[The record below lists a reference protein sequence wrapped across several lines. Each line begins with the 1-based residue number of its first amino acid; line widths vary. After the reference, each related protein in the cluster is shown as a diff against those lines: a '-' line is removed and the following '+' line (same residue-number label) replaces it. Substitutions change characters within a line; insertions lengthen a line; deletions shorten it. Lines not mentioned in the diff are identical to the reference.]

1 MTEPGRQIFPV
12 LSRQPFET
20 WQIEVVPLPVWL
32 PPEGSGVPSRAC
44 MVLCLSVDSEKS
56 LGSGI
61 GRVDE
66 VPSHLADLLS
76 RAGRE
81 WRAQPARVQVAD
93 AALADIL
100 EGILGPQGIRIETLA
115 ELPDLREL
123 TGLFVGQMPQDVR
136 PSPLTGAG
144 VTVERLRAFAQA
156 AAEFYD
162 APCWRLLTGY
172 DLIRV
177 EAPEVEDGLRFLSM
191 NRPGGRS
198 LAGLLF
204 FLDGINLEAL
214 EGEVD
219 RVLSEA
225 GGLWTVLFEPCWRAP
240 SADMEIW
247 DRHGFPWTGEAR
259 CPVSYFLGT
268 EGIERPDGRR
278 LAFFEGLLAALAA
291 TTEEDLDSGRWTKQV
306 STASGP
312 VRYVLSLPGLL
323 EPEPEEAMVDRPLEP
338 SLVWRV
344 MERSRRNLGKLMKG
358 REFGSLEEANEGLAA
373 LVQQGENS
381 QAEPDAPE
389 ERAEDLLDRAYGARG
404 RRVVLL
410 ARQALEVW
418 PDCAD
423 AYSLLAGKAPDFES
437 ACRLYEQGMAAAE
450 RAMGSEMFEESGSFW
465 GILETRPYMR
475 ALQGLAEC
483 LVALERPAEAAERFQ
498 EMLRLNPGDNQGART
513 SLVNLLIALDRD
525 AEAEVLADRY
535 GEDSWALMAFPRALL
550 AFRREGDSLEARRY
564 LKKALQS
571 NRFVPGL
578 LLGSR
583 TAKPLGD
590 YYRPGDENE
599 AGLYLDLSCD
609 TWESTPGAL
618 DWLRERT
625 SLPSRVKARRAKSG
639 GKKAGGKKK
648 RRRR

>member
-1 MTEPGRQIFPV
+1 MVEPGRQIFPV
-12 LSRQPFET
+12 LSSQPFET

-32 PPEGSGVPSRAC
+32 PTEGSGTPSRAC
-44 MVLCLSVDSEKS
+44 MLACLSVDSGKS
-56 LGSGI
+56 LASGI
-61 GRVDE
+61 GRADE
-66 VPSHLADLLS
+66 IPSVLADLLS

-81 WRAQPARVQVAD
+81 WHAQPARVQVAD
-93 AALADIL
+93 AGLADIL

-115 ELPDLREL
+115 ELPHLREIM
-123 TGLFVGQMPQDVR
+123 GFFMDEMPQDVR
-136 PSPLTGAG
+136 PGPLTGAG

-162 APCWRLLTGY
+162 APCWRLLTG
-172 DLIRV
+172 DDMIQV

-191 NRPGGRS
+191 NRSGGRS
-198 LAGLLF
+198 LTGLLF

-225 GGLWTVLFEPCWRAP
+225 GGLWTVLLELCWRAP
-240 SADMEIW
+240 TADLEIW
-247 DRHGFPWTGEAR
+247 DRHGFPWTGEGR
-259 CPVSYFLGT
+259 CPVAHFLGI

-312 VRYVLSLPGLL
+312 VRFVLSLPGLL
-323 EPEPEEAMVDRPLEP
+323 EPESEESVVDRPLEP
-338 SLVWRV
+338 SLIWRF
-344 MERSRRNLGKLMKG
+344 MERSRRNLGKLMEG
-358 REFGSLEEANEGLAA
+358 QEFGSLEEANEVLAS
-373 LVQQGENS
+373 LVGQGEDS
-381 QAEPDAPE
+381 QAEPDTPQE
-389 ERAEDLLDRAYGARG
+389 KAEDLLDRAYAARG
-404 RRVVLL
+404 RRAVLL

-423 AYSLLAGKAPDFES
+423 AYSLLAGRAPDIES

-450 RAMGSEMFEESGSFW
+450 RAMGSDMFEEAGSFW

-475 ALQGLAEC
+475 ALHGLAEC
-483 LVALERPAEAAERFQ
+483 LVDLDRPAEAAERFQ

-525 AEAEVLADRY
+525 AEAEALVDRY
-535 GEDSWALMAFPRALL
+535 EEDSWALMAFPRALL
-550 AFRREGDSLEARRY
+550 AFRREGDSLEARRC

-583 TAKPLGD
+583 TAKPPGD

-599 AGLYLDLSCD
+599 AGIYLDLSGD

-618 DWLRERT
+618 DWLQERT
-625 SLPSRVKARRAKSG
+625 SPPSRPKARRKKAG
-639 GKKAGGKKK
+639 GKSGGKKK
-648 RRRR
+648 RRR

>member
-1 MTEPGRQIFPV
+1 MAEPGRQIFPV
-12 LSRQPFET
+12 LSSQPFET

-32 PPEGSGVPSRAC
+32 PPEGIGTPSRAC
-44 MVLCLSVDSEKS
+44 MVTCLSVDSEKS

-61 GRVDE
+61 GRADE
-66 VPSHLADLLS
+66 IPSVLTDLLS

-81 WRAQPARVQVAD
+81 WHAQPARVQVAD
-93 AALADIL
+93 AALAGIL
-100 EGILGPQGIRIETLA
+100 EGILAPQGIRIETLA
-115 ELPDLREL
+115 ELPDIREL
-123 TGLFVGQMPQDVR
+123 TGLFIGQMPQDVR
-136 PSPLTGAG
+136 PGPLTGPS
-144 VTVERLRAFAQA
+144 VTVERLRGFAKA

-162 APCWRLLTGY
+162 APCWRLLTGD

-214 EGEVD
+214 EGEVT

-247 DRHGFPWTGEAR
+247 DRHGFPWTGEGR

-268 EGIERPDGRR
+268 EGIERPDGRQ

-312 VRYVLSLPGLL
+312 VRFVLSLPGLL
-323 EPEPEEAMVDRPLEP
+323 EPEPEEAAVDRPLEP
-338 SLVWRV
+338 SLIWRF
-344 MERSRRNLGKLMKG
+344 MERSRRNVGKLMAG
-358 REFGSLEEANEGLAA
+358 QEFGSLEEANEVLAA
-373 LVQQGENS
+373 LVGQGEGS
-381 QAEPDAPE
+381 QTELETPQE
-389 ERAEDLLDRAYGARG
+389 KAEDLLDRAYGARG
-404 RRVVLL
+404 RRAVLL

-423 AYSLLAGKAPDFES
+423 AYGLLAARAPDFES

-450 RAMGSEMFEESGSFW
+450 RAMGSEMFEEAGSFW
-465 GILETRPYMR
+465 GLLETRPYMR
-475 ALQGLAEC
+475 ALHGLAEC

-513 SLVNLLIALDRD
+513 SLVNILIALDRD
-525 AEAEVLADRY
+525 TEAEALVDRY
-535 GEDSWALMAFPRALL
+535 EEDSWALMAFPRALL
-550 AFRREGDSLEARRY
+550 AFRREGDSLEARQY
-564 LKKALQS
+564 LKKALQA

-583 TAKPLGD
+583 TAKPSAD

-599 AGLYLDLSCD
+599 AGIYLNLSCD

-618 DWLRERT
+618 DWLQERT
-625 SLPSRVKARRAKSG
+625 SPPSRPKARRAKAG
-639 GKKAGGKKK
+639 GKSGGKKK
-648 RRRR
+648 RRR

>member
-1 MTEPGRQIFPV
+1 MAEPGRQIFPV
-12 LSRQPFET
+12 LSSQPFET

-32 PPEGSGVPSRAC
+32 PPEGSGTPSRAC
-44 MVLCLSVDSEKS
+44 MVTCLSVDSEKS

-61 GRVDE
+61 GRADE
-66 VPSHLADLLS
+66 IPSVLADLLS

-81 WRAQPARVQVAD
+81 WHAQPARVQVAD
-93 AALADIL
+93 AALAGIL
-100 EGILGPQGIRIETLA
+100 EGILAPQGIRIETLT
-115 ELPDLREL
+115 ELPLLREL

-136 PSPLTGAG
+136 PSPLTGPG
-144 VTVERLRAFAQA
+144 VTVERLRGFAKA

-162 APCWRLLTGY
+162 APCWRLLTGD

-247 DRHGFPWTGEAR
+247 DRHGFPWTGEGR
-259 CPVSYFLGT
+259 CPVSYFLGI
-268 EGIERPDGRR
+268 EGIERPDERR

-291 TTEEDLDSGRWTKQV
+291 TKEEDLDSGRWTKQV

-312 VRYVLSLPGLL
+312 VGFVLSLPGLL
-323 EPEPEEAMVDRPLEP
+323 EPEPEEAVMDRPPEP
-338 SLVWRV
+338 SQIWRLT
-344 MERSRRNLGKLMKG
+344 ERSMRRVSKMVGARNLDSIEEVNEALASLMAQ
-358 REFGSLEEANEGLAA
+358 EMAQEED
-373 LVQQGENS
+373 S
-381 QAEPDAPE
+381 RTEPDTPE

-404 RRVVLL
+404 RRAVLL

-423 AYSLLAGKAPDFES
+423 AYGLLAGKAPDIES
-437 ACRLYEQGMAAAE
+437 AYRLYEQGMAAAE
-450 RAMGSEMFEESGSFW
+450 RAMGPEMFEEAGSFW
-465 GILETRPYMR
+465 GLFETRPYMR

-525 AEAEVLADRY
+525 AEAEALADRY
-535 GEDSWALMAFPRALL
+535 EEDSWALMAFPRALL
-550 AFRREGDSLEARRY
+550 AFRREGDSLEARRC
-564 LKKALQS
+564 LKKALQA

-583 TAKPLGD
+583 TAKPPAG

-599 AGLYLDLSCD
+599 AGIYLNLSCE
-609 TWESTPGAL
+609 TWENTPGAL
-618 DWLRERT
+618 DWLQERA
-625 SLPSRVKARRAKSG
+625 SLPSRSKARRKKS
-639 GKKAGGKKK
+639 GGKKK
-648 RRRR
+648 RRR